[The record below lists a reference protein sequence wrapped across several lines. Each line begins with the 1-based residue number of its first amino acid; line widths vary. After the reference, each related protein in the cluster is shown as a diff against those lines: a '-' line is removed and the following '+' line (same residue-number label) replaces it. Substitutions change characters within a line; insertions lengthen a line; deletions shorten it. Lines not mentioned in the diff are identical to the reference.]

1 MVEFIKFIWIWDAM
15 VNVSGQSIGYVTAIT
30 RFDNNEYDEDNVTN
44 DKHDIIA
51 FAKIYIILITFKFM
65 GGKYKLYIWL
75 MLNIF
80 LDQFAGI

>member
-1 MVEFIKFIWIWDAM
+1 MTEFSKFIWIWDAM

-51 FAKIYIILITFKFM
+51 KC
-65 GGKYKLYIWL
+65 
-75 MLNIF
+75 
-80 LDQFAGI
+80 